1 MRDPLSTAGHPVA
14 AKLMSWLQQGI
25 ASGSIPFN
33 NSGTFVHFVPDGMLL
48 VAQGFQVVPARIRR
62 GRRR

>member
-1 MRDPLSTAGHPVA
+1 
-14 AKLMSWLQQGI
+14 MSWLQQGI